1 MCRYQLK
8 QAYIAHQDTFPLGQS
23 SDHNWDP
30 LNGGTNRFAT
40 IFLYHAMP
48 PLKSDRLSVS
58 CVWG

>member
-1 MCRYQLK
+1 MAPTR
-8 QAYIAHQDTFPLGQS
+8 DTFPLGQS

-48 PLKSDRLSVS
+48 PFESTERQLRVGMRPTLIYV
-58 CVWG
+58 